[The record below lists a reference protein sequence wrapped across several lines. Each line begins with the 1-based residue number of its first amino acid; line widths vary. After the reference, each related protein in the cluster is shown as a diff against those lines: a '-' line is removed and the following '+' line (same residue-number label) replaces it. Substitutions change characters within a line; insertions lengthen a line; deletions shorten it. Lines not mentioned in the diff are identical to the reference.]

1 MSSVGDTYPRQSAQK
16 QTPFKSWRFIQLSKG
31 CEQVFTSNKVTTTRY
46 SLLNFLPKSLLE
58 QFYRRA
64 NVWFLLISIL
74 ELSAS
79 NEDSDTAWSTIS
91 PLIFLVLMT
100 LAKDG
105 YLDWKRHRSDSELN
119 SQTYAVWRGSDF
131 VQTASQDIQVG
142 DYLFLQD
149 RMLVPADILLLASG
163 HVDHICYVDKQNLIG
178 SPNLATK
185 HTIKETQQHIGTL
198 SSEEATHLIPKLRGD
213 IRVGEPNPDFSQL
226 EAYIKLPRS
235 PKSVLLTTD
244 NLVLRQTIIHATP
257 WIIGLV
263 VYTGLETKAYLN
275 TISTKKKVS
284 RIERRI
290 SLWTTAIIISILALA
305 LLLALLNRFYSQENS
320 SFVTAYINFL
330 LLLNHVIPITLFLC
344 MDLVRIC
351 QVYFMRVDEQ
361 LTGKVDI
368 KSADVNEE
376 LGQVEYI
383 FANKSALVFSDR
395 PELSVIVVGED
406 EFWRILDDAYTPDPI
421 SPHRYKLPSRDFDQ
435 ERDVISTET
444 NIQMFSEEGRTLVT
458 DVAPQVHTFQRLQD
472 ICSTFRPANYED
484 FFECV
489 TLCNNVIAMDN
500 GVYFSP
506 WREDELIVQ
515 CARDLGC
522 VLESRTENECY
533 VNVFG
538 RPTVYEVIAFSPYKV
553 NSKLTRILLQR
564 TDEQTGVYYVK
575 GPLGT
580 MANILDAS
588 MIEYKR
594 IERAAVALNKRG
606 IRTQVLAKK
615 MIMEEQLQVLK
626 QKFQAAKLAVAH
638 VDAKVDAVF
647 QELEEQEEAIF
658 LGLLGVSDT
667 VAEDTKQAVQ
677 TCHKAGVKTWLMSG
691 DTETATLAVAYQS
704 GLVESDMSILH
715 LKALTEKDTLLQEL
729 ERAVRQYIQQDEAYQ
744 NFSRNN
750 SYISDDGGMREIR
763 AFANSG
769 YHVLKRLQ
777 GSSLSFK
784 GVPAG
789 MLGFDPAKIRY
800 CLSID
805 GATFMT
811 AVNNKDCRE
820 LLSYLF
826 FCAHSVVCNSFLPLQ
841 SSIAIKL
848 VKENFAFHPVTLA
861 IGRTGSAISMLQE
874 ADIGV
879 GLQGRDKYTNSAS
892 DVVLDKFS
900 SLVPLVFKHGQWNYM
915 RMSKAVLMFIYRSL
929 MLEVVLV
936 WYSLMTDVSFYGLLG
951 AGQTLGFLFLFSLF
965 PIMHMSVLDQHITID
980 EIMKVPTT
988 YQEGQLERRLCWRQ
1002 FVRYLILS
1010 LLHALILCALL
1021 SAALPAVQNAQGM
1034 TETRDCILVL
1044 ALIMLTIVVNLQVT
1058 MDGNTFTWLT
1068 LAIFFG
1074 SILLLWIYLIISNF
1088 IPSYDLYAVLT
1099 AIFSSGPFISLLIL
1113 GPAACFVVTYAL
1125 RSYEKVFHPSV
1136 VERLRVG
1143 KISPQPSL
1151 SHTNFP
1157 RLQAYHQ
1164 VLASLYHNT
1173 SLLENSSEDDAY
1185 AIRPFTLHFVSKY
1198 IETEYRL
1205 KYIST
1210 HLAQVRG
1217 SLLIGLL
1224 AALIWISIDAPL
1236 IHKSSWFLTMRL
1248 SLCGA
1253 LLVIAGLTYT
1263 KMFRHYFN
1271 QIALVVILG
1280 FIVAVAVS
1288 QLVIYEVSGVAAALV
1303 PVCTFIIVSV
1313 DFVWVVS
1320 LNVLHFVLFVVCCIY
1335 AYSDLDF
1342 ELAALL
1348 FLSQV
1353 GLLLSIELV
1362 CGHIGYV
1369 RQRGNRLS
1377 YKLRYSTEKE
1387 VEKSRNILS
1396 LLLPSFVLMKVIQ
1409 REDDKFIAEDQ
1420 GRVTVIFCD
1429 IYDFDTICQM
1439 YKPPELTAF
1448 LDEIFQ
1454 QLDDLCQVNG
1464 VVKIETVG
1472 KTYMACSG
1480 LKYIDSELPFE
1491 LSSVSHARRAVDFAF
1506 SILRTI
1512 GSIRLKNGDTL
1523 KVKIGINS
1531 GPVISGVVG
1540 KHKPQFSLVG
1550 DAVNTA
1556 SRMCS
1561 TIESVNTIQI
1571 SESTKETMAEQQG
1584 CVFETRIVWA
1594 KGKGNMNTYI
1604 VSEERNEVKPLRNHW
1619 PLSPV
1624 ASKKRMTAQRNSIIL
1639 TKAPTLG
1646 DTMIPSP
1653 SPTARLHPVAFSFWP
1668 LCDATDDPEGSRT
1681 FQQEV
1686 AEQSSTFFSISV
1698 DVFCAMEFLMA
1709 VLRTVMHVHYS
1720 DLCSVVTLVGY
1731 WLLSGTSAV
1740 VAILPRRIWYNR
1752 PLATMGMGICI
1763 MWICLTLL
1771 DVAVV
1776 TDYDADLIFMNVVFQ
1791 MVVECWIGLYY
1802 VKPIALLY
1810 SIYLILWL
1818 GLIGQ
1823 DDRPNYHAIYF
1834 LFLVFTGIVNC
1845 WSVYEREKQLQAY
1858 FQLKKI
1864 EEREIE
1870 KNEKLLSQMMPKV
1883 VYERLKED
1891 ILGTD
1896 RHRSI
1901 TMIFADIVGFTNWS
1915 SDKTPQE
1922 VVGMLSALFTQ
1933 FDMLC
1938 VEFKVYKVHTIGDCY
1953 VVMGYNGETESRDPS
1968 MECLRAL
1975 CMAYSMINV
1984 IQEVNERENISLNM
1998 RIGVHTGDIIAGIT
2012 GKDVVRYDI
2021 YGPSVLVANKMESN
2035 GTAGKVNVSEVTKE
2049 LLERVAGGVLEYE
2062 FNKII
2067 EAKGIGKQY
2076 NSYFVKVLDPAQLFQ
2091 LITD

>member
-1 MSSVGDTYPRQSAQK
+1 MSSVGENHPRQSAQK
-16 QTPFKSWRFIQLSKG
+16 QNAFKSWRFIQLSKG
-31 CEQVFTSNKVTTTRY
+31 CEQIFTSNKVTTARY
-46 SLLNFLPKSLLE
+46 SLFTFLPKSLFE

-64 NVWFLLISIL
+64 NVWFLLISVL
-74 ELSAS
+74 QLSSS
-79 NEDSDTAWSTIS
+79 NEDSDTAWCTIS
-91 PLIFLVLMT
+91 PLIFLLLMT
-100 LAKDG
+100 LAKDA
-105 YLDWKRHRSDSELN
+105 YLDWKRRRSDSELN

-163 HVDHICYVDKQNLIG
+163 HVDHICYVDKQNFIG

-185 HTIKETQQHIGTL
+185 HTVKETQQLIDTL

-213 IRVGEPNPDFSQL
+213 IKVGEPSPDFNHL

-235 PKSVLLTTD
+235 PKSVTLTTD
-244 NLVLRQTIIHATP
+244 NLVLRQTVIHATP

-275 TISTKKKVS
+275 TISAKKKVS

-290 SLWTTAIIISILALA
+290 SLWTTVIIVGVLALA
-305 LLLALLNRFYSQENS
+305 LILSLLNRFHSREQNS
-320 SFVTAYINFL
+320 FLTAYINFVI
-330 LLLNHVIPITLFLC
+330 LLNHTIPITLFLC
-344 MDLVRIC
+344 MDSVRIF

-361 LTGKVDI
+361 LSGKVDI

-383 FANKSALVFSDR
+383 FANKSALVSSDR
-395 PELSVIVVGED
+395 PELSVIAIGEE
-406 EFWRILDDAYTPDPI
+406 EFWRTLDDAYIPEPI

-444 NIQMFSEEGRTLVT
+444 NIQMFSEEGRTLITEPV
-458 DVAPQVHTFQRLQD
+458 PQIHTFQRLQD
-472 ICSTFRPANYED
+472 ICSTFRPANFED

-489 TLCNNVIAMDN
+489 ALCNNVIAMDN

-522 VLESRTENECY
+522 VLESRTESECY

-538 RPTVYEVIAFSPYKV
+538 RPTVYEVIAFSPYKM

-580 MANILDAS
+580 MANILDAN
-588 MIEYKR
+588 MVEYKR
-594 IERAAVALNKRG
+594 IEKAAVALNKRG

-615 MIMEEQLQVLK
+615 MIYEEQLQVLK

-638 VDAKVDAVF
+638 VEEKVDAVF

-715 LKALTEKDTLLQEL
+715 LKALTESETLLQEL

-750 SYISDDGGMREIR
+750 SYISDEGGMREVR

-784 GVPAG
+784 SVPAAG
-789 MLGFDPAKIRY
+789 LDYDPAKVRY
-800 CLSID
+800 CVSLD
-805 GATFMT
+805 GATFLT
-811 AVNNKDCRE
+811 AVHNKDCRE
-820 LLSYLF
+820 LLAYLF
-826 FCAHSVVCNSFLPLQ
+826 FCAHSVVCNTFLPLQ

-848 VKENFAFHPVTLA
+848 VKDNFAFHPVTLA

-879 GLQGRDKYTNSAS
+879 GMQGRDKYSNSAS

-900 SLVPLVFKHGQWNYM
+900 SLVPLMFKHGQWNYM
-915 RMSKAVLMFIYRSL
+915 RMSKAVLMFLYRSF

-936 WYSLMTDVSFYGLLG
+936 WYSFMTDLSSYSLLG
-951 AGQTLGFLFLFSLF
+951 VGATIGFSFVFSLF
-965 PIMHMSVLDQHITID
+965 PILHMSVLDQHITID
-980 EIMKVPTT
+980 EVPKVPTT

-1002 FVRYLILS
+1002 LGKYLLLA
-1010 LLHALILCALL
+1010 LLHGLILCAFL
-1021 SAALPAVQNAQGM
+1021 SAALPAVLNAQGM
-1034 TETRDCILVL
+1034 TESRDCIQVL

-1058 MDGNTFTWLT
+1058 MDGNTFTCLT
-1068 LAIFFG
+1068 IVTFIG
-1074 SILLLWIYLIISNF
+1074 SVLLLWVYLIAMNYDS
-1088 IPSYDLYAVLT
+1088 SYDHYAVLT
-1099 AIFSSGPFISLLIL
+1099 AIFSSGPLISMLIL
-1113 GPAACFVVTYAL
+1113 GPATCFVVTYSL
-1125 RSYEKVFHPSV
+1125 RSYEKVFHPSI
-1136 VERLRVG
+1136 VERLRIG
-1143 KISPQPSL
+1143 KISPQPSIP
-1151 SHTNFP
+1151 HTSFP
-1157 RLQAYHQ
+1157 RLQAYSK
-1164 VLASLYHNT
+1164 AMTRLYHNT
-1173 SLLENSSEDDAY
+1173 ALLEDSTEDDAY
-1185 AIRPFTLHFVSKY
+1185 TIRPLTLHFASKY

-1205 KYIST
+1205 KYVST
-1210 HLAQVRG
+1210 HLMQVRG
-1217 SLLIGLL
+1217 SLLCGLL
-1224 AALIWISIDAPL
+1224 VTLIWICIDAPT
-1236 IHKSSWFLTMRL
+1236 IHTDSWFLAIRL
-1248 SLCGA
+1248 SLGGVM
-1253 LLVIAGLTYT
+1253 LVIIGLTYT
-1263 KMFRHYFN
+1263 RVFRNCFD
-1271 QIALVVILG
+1271 QMALGTIAG
-1280 FIVAVAVS
+1280 FVVAVAAS
-1288 QLVIYEVSGVAAALV
+1288 QLAFYEVSGVAAALV
-1303 PVCTFIIVSV
+1303 PVCTFVIVSV
-1313 DFVWVVS
+1313 DFVWVVA
-1320 LNVLHFVLFVVCCIY
+1320 LNLLHFALFIVCCVY
-1335 AYSDLDF
+1335 AYSDLEL

-1348 FLSQV
+1348 FVSQV
-1353 GLLLSIELV
+1353 GLLLSLEFV
-1362 CGHIGYV
+1362 CGHIGYLQ
-1369 RQRGNRLS
+1369 QRANRLS

-1420 GRVTVIFCD
+1420 GKVTVIFCD

-1464 VVKIETVG
+1464 VVKVETVG

-1491 LSSVSHARRAVDFAF
+1491 LSCVSHARRAVNFAF

-1512 GSIRLKNGDTL
+1512 GSIRLKTGDCL

-1561 TIESVNTIQI
+1561 TIETVNTIQI
-1571 SESTKETMAEQQG
+1571 SESTKEYMAEKHN
-1584 CVFETRIVWA
+1584 CVFEARTVWA
-1594 KGKGNMNTYI
+1594 KGKGDMNTFI
-1604 VSEERNEVKPLRNHW
+1604 VSEERNEANPLRSHW
-1619 PLSPV
+1619 PLGSV
-1624 ASKKRMTAQRNSIIL
+1624 ASKKRMTAQRNSIML
-1639 TKAPTLG
+1639 TKPPTRAE
-1646 DTMIPSP
+1646 TMIPSP
-1653 SPTARLHPVAFSFWP
+1653 SPTARLRPVAFSFWP
-1668 LCDATDDPEGSRT
+1668 LCDANDDPEGSRT
-1681 FQQEV
+1681 FRREV
-1686 AEQSSTFFSISV
+1686 AAQSSAFFVTCINIFS
-1698 DVFCAMEFLMA
+1698 AMEFLMA
-1709 VLRTVMHVHYS
+1709 VLRTLMYIHYS
-1720 DLCSVVTLVGY
+1720 DLCSLATLIAY
-1731 WLLSGTSAV
+1731 WILSASALLVAV
-1740 VAILPRRIWYNR
+1740 LPRRIWYNR
-1752 PLATMGMGICI
+1752 LLATLGMGICLG
-1763 MWICLTLL
+1763 WVSLTLL
-1771 DVAVV
+1771 DIALA
-1776 TDYDADLIFMNVVFQ
+1776 TGYDTDLIFMNVLFQ
-1791 MVVECWIGLYY
+1791 MVGQCWIGLYY

-1810 SIYLILWL
+1810 SIYLFLWI
-1818 GLIGQ
+1818 GLISQEGKS
-1823 DDRPNYHAIYF
+1823 NFHAIYF
-1834 LFLVFTGIVNC
+1834 IFLAFAGAANC

-1858 FQLKKI
+1858 YQMKKI

-1953 VVMGYNGETESRDPS
+1953 VVMGYNGDTESRDPS
-1968 MECLRAL
+1968 MECLRVL

-1984 IQEVNERENISLNM
+1984 IQEVNARENISLNM

-2035 GTAGKVNVSEVTKE
+2035 GTPGKVNVSEVTKE
-2049 LLERVAGGVLEYE
+2049 LLERVTGGVLEYE
-2062 FNKII
+2062 FNKVI

-2076 NSYFVKVLDPAQLFQ
+2076 NSYFVKVLDSAQLFQ